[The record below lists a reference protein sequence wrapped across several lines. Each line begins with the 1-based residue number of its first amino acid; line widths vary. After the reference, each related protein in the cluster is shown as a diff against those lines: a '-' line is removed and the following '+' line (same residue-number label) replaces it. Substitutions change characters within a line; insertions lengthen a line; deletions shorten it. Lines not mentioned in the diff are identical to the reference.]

1 MGGHLLLCPHW
12 TKFLQRPRRSRMKS
26 HREKRHWPARAPYMG
41 VGTGLGTGLGRSP
54 EGVQLLEGDAVAS
67 VWF

>member
-1 MGGHLLLCPHW
+1 
-12 TKFLQRPRRSRMKS
+12 MKS